1 MSLGQWREHSLV
13 GQGPHTSDFL
23 VGCDNLAVEAGEAQG
38 RLRGR
43 DTRDRVHCRGLPMG
57 SRLGEEVM
65 SSESAGAGGQ
75 VKTRLWELQ
84 EGQGQGFKAGGPGC
98 AVGTEGP
105 SKPENVSMSTDGA
118 IGF

>member
-1 MSLGQWREHSLV
+1 M
-13 GQGPHTSDFL
+13 T
-23 VGCDNLAVEAGEAQG
+23 DNLAVEAGEAQG
-38 RLRGR
+38 RLQSR
-43 DTRDRVHCRGLPMG
+43 DRQDRVHSGGLPMG

-65 SSESAGAGGQ
+65 SSESAGTGGQ

-98 AVGTEGP
+98 AVRAEGP

-118 IGF
+118 TGF